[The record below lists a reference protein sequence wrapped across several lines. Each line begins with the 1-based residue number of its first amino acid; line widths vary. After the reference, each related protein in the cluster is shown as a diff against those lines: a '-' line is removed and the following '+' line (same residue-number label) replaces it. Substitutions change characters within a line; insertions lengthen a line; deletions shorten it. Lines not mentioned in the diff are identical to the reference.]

1 MFSFEEFPIL
11 GLVVLSGLET
21 ALFIIFFSAIAR
33 RIGLVDQPNDLTTH
47 SNSVPLVGGLVIYL
61 VLISIWLMTDA
72 PKWLIFLILPS
83 GILVVIGVIDDAV
96 KLSVR
101 IRFIAQIIATIVTM
115 FGCNVWLTSIGPEFQ
130 GINFALAFLG
140 IPLTIFA
147 VVGLTNAI
155 NMIDGIDG
163 LASGQILI
171 AALIVGVCIYKI
183 HGYIPNQDAVFMAL
197 SSIFCFWLINMS
209 FTPINKVFLG
219 DAGSTTLG
227 FVFSWILIICTQEPA
242 NLMHPV
248 AALWS
253 VAFPVFDTLRVIG
266 MRVARNNSPFASDRL
281 HLHCIL
287 MDVGFSARKVLV
299 QVLGTSIVI
308 NGLGVW
314 TTYALSPVLSL
325 LWFCIAF
332 GLFTYFCHRLCRVVT
347 KTEQSVSSPSRAQL

>member
-1 MFSFEEFPIL
+1 MFSFEEYPIL
-11 GLVVLSGLET
+11 GLAVISGLET
-21 ALFIIFFSAIAR
+21 ALLIIVFSALAR
-33 RIGLVDQPNDLTTH
+33 RSGLVDQSHDLTIH
-47 SNSVPLVGGLVIYL
+47 PKSVPLVGGLAIYF

-72 PKWLIFLILPS
+72 PRWLIWLILPS

-101 IRFIAQIIATIVTM
+101 IRFIAQVIVTIFTM
-115 FGCNVWLTSIGPEFQ
+115 VGCNVWLTSIGSEFQ
-130 GINFALAFLG
+130 GINFALVFLG

-171 AALIVGVCIYKI
+171 AAFVAIVCIYKI
-183 HGYIPNQDAVFMAL
+183 HGYIPYQEAVVMSL
-197 SSIFCFWLINMS
+197 SSIFCFWLINLS
-209 FTPINKVFLG
+209 FTPIDKVFLG

-227 FVFSWILIICTQEPA
+227 FILSWILIYCTQEPT

-281 HLHCIL
+281 HFHCIL

-299 QVLGTSIVI
+299 QVLGASMAI
-308 NGLGVW
+308 NGVGVW
-314 TTYALSPVLSL
+314 ITYALSPLLSL
-325 LWFCIAF
+325 IWFCIAF
-332 GLFTYFCHRLCRVVT
+332 GLFTYFCQRLCRVVT
-347 KTEQSVSSPSRAQL
+347 KSEQSTV